1 MNERTPIGEAEL
13 RLALRGLRRDIEPAR
28 DLWPD
33 IAARIGALP
42 RQGASRRR
50 PPWLLSLATAASL
63 AAALGLAWQ
72 LRAPPASAPAMSA
85 ALIPASPMPPQPN
98 TATVCPGS
106 TFAVRTT
113 AP

>member
-42 RQGASRRR
+42 RESAPRRR
-50 PPWLLSLATAASL
+50 HPWLLSLATAASL
-63 AAALGLAWQ
+63 AA
-72 LRAPPASAPAMSA
+72 PSE
-85 ALIPASPMPPQPN
+85 SPNWSSSGPPQSEQR
-98 TATVCPGS
+98 S
-106 TFAVRTT
+106 TWGRNSWSHSGQ
-113 AP
+113 

>member
-42 RQGASRRR
+42 R
-50 PPWLLSLATAASL
+50 
-63 AAALGLAWQ
+63 
-72 LRAPPASAPAMSA
+72 
-85 ALIPASPMPPQPN
+85 
-98 TATVCPGS
+98 
-106 TFAVRTT
+106 
-113 AP
+113 